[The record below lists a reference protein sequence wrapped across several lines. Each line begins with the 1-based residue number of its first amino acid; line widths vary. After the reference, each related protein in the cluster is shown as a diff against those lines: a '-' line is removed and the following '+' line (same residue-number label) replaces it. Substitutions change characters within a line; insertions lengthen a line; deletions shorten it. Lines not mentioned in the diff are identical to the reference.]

1 MRILVIAILA
11 AALGWAAYW
20 FIGSSAQERSVNN
33 WLGKQQTAGWV
44 ADTSDVN
51 VRGFPNRFDTII
63 SDLEIADPNSG
74 WAWSAPEMQFL
85 MLSYKPNHIIAQWPQ
100 SQTIS
105 TPNQN
110 ITVNSTE
117 ISASVVFR
125 ANTAL
130 ALDRFTASLD
140 DVKFISNQGWDSHI
154 QSAIL
159 ATRRTDASEFSYD
172 IAFDALGFTPASD
185 IKAQFDKSGILP
197 ATFETVSI
205 STTAHYDAQWDRL
218 TVEGNLPTLT
228 KLDITDGRAVWGGLE
243 IQAKGSVDL
252 DAEGYPTGKLTVRA
266 KNWKDMIKLAQEN
279 GAIDARLA
287 GKLETGLGLI
297 AMLAG
302 NQNTLDVPLS
312 FANRTTSIGPI
323 PIGPAPQL
331 RSPHRLNH

>member
-1 MRILVIAILA
+1 MRILVIAILV

-20 FIGSSAQERSVNN
+20 FIGSSAQERSVKN
-33 WLGKQQTAGWV
+33 WLGQQQNAGWV
-44 ADTSDVN
+44 ADTSNVN

-63 SDLEIADPNSG
+63 SDLNIADPNSG
-74 WAWSAPEMQFL
+74 WAWSAPQMQFL

-100 SQTIS
+100 TQTVS

-110 ITVNSTE
+110 ITVNSDE
-117 ISASVVFR
+117 ISASLVFR

-140 DVKFISNQGWDSHI
+140 NVKLNSNQGWDSQI

-172 IAFDALGFTPASD
+172 IAFDALGFTPASE
-185 IKAQFDKSGILP
+185 IKAQFDKSGVLP
-197 ATFETVSI
+197 ATFETFSI

-218 TVEGNLPTLT
+218 SVEGNLPELT
-228 KLDITDGRAVWGGLE
+228 KLDINEANAIWGGLE
-243 IQAKGSVDL
+243 VQAKGSVTL
-252 DAEGYPTGKLTVRA
+252 DNQGYPTGKLTVRA

-279 GAIDARLA
+279 GAIDAGLA
-287 GKLETGLGLI
+287 RKLETGMGLI
-297 AMLAG
+297 AMLSG

-312 FANRTTSIGPI
+312 FANRITSIGPI
-323 PIGPAPQL
+323 PVGPAPQI
-331 RSPHRLNH
+331 RSPRVQN

>member
-1 MRILVIAILA
+1 MRILVIAILVA
-11 AALGWAAYW
+11 AIGWAAYW
-20 FIGSSAQERSVNN
+20 FIGSSAQERSVNR
-33 WLGKQQTAGWV
+33 WLEQQQNAGWV
-44 ADTSDVN
+44 ANSSNVN

-100 SQTIS
+100 AQTVS

-110 ITVNSTE
+110 ITVDSAE

-130 ALDRFTASLD
+130 ALERFTASLD
-140 DVKFISNQGWDSHI
+140 DVKLISNQDWNSHI

-159 ATRRTDASEFSYD
+159 AMRRTDASEFSYD
-172 IAFDALGFTPASD
+172 IAFDALGFTPPSD
-185 IKAQFDKSGILP
+185 IKAGFDKSGILP
-197 ATFETVSI
+197 ETFQTVSV

-218 TVEGNLPTLT
+218 SVEGNLPTLT

-243 IQAKGSVDL
+243 LQGTGSL
-252 DAEGYPTGKLTVRA
+252 AIDAQGYPTGKLTVRA

-279 GAIDARLA
+279 GAIDAGLA
-287 GKLETGLGLI
+287 RKLETGLGLI

-312 FANRTTSIGPI
+312 FANRMTSIGPI
-323 PIGPAPQL
+323 PIGPAPQI
-331 RSPHRLNH
+331 RRPRLNN